1 VSRNDSN
8 ENLTA
13 RYQVLDKHSLTKMLY
28 PARTAAM
35 QPKKRQRSA
44 LSKYIRFLVAIL
56 LFPFLLVFFVY
67 CLRLYWNIIRD
78 VLQALL
84 AMSKIFLLDA
94 ELSLRRDV
102 ASLIAVILI
111 GLSPLYYFYVWK
123 W

>member
-13 RYQVLDKHSLTKMLY
+13 RYQVIDKHSLTKMLC

-67 CLRLYWNIIRD
+67 CLRLYWNIIRN